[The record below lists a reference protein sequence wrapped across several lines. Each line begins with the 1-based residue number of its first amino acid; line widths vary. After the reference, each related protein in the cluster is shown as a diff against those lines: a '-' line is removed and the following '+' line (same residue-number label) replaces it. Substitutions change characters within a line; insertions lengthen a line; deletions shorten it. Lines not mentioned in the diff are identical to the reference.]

1 MKSFTMTAIFFFLV
15 ILISCEKKNED
26 LKIDELPC
34 KFIDF
39 KYYNGEA
46 DPVGDFSGDYILI
59 GSDTINS
66 DNSIRE
72 LISSKNYI
80 DKDFEFEIHRAI
92 NYGYKYA
99 CLKLIK
105 TCNCNEVTWVLNDLV
120 KDSKIVFAHF
130 TIQTDNCTNLI
141 WEPIGEKCVDS
152 YSNIFYVRVKN
163 PNDLG
168 DLNNTILQ
176 TNTQIIGQNQ
186 FMSNWF
192 SLSADKNSQGDALE
206 MANYFFN
213 TGLFDA
219 SEPDIIKLA
228 VE

>member
-1 MKSFTMTAIFFFLV
+1 MKSFSITAAFFFLI
-15 ILISCEKKNED
+15 ILISCEKKKED

-34 KFIDF
+34 EFIDH

-46 DPVGDFSGDYILI
+46 DPLGTFSGDYILI

-66 DNSIRE
+66 DISIRA

-80 DKDFEFEIHRAI
+80 DKDYEYEIHRAI
-92 NYGYKYA
+92 DYGYKYA
-99 CLKLIK
+99 CIKLSR
-105 TCNCNEVTWVLNDLV
+105 TCNCNEVTWVINDLE
-120 KDSKIVFAHF
+120 KDFKIAFAHY
-130 TIQTDNCTNLI
+130 TIQTDDCTNFI
-141 WEPIGEKCVDS
+141 WEPIGEQCVDS

-168 DLNNTILQ
+168 DLDNIILQ
-176 TNTQIIGQNQ
+176 TNTQIIEQNQ

-192 SLSADKNSQGDALE
+192 SLSADKNSKGDALE
-206 MANYFFN
+206 MANFFFS
-213 TGLFDA
+213 TGLFDS
-219 SEPDIIKLA
+219 SEPDIIKVA

>member
-1 MKSFTMTAIFFFLV
+1 MKHFTITAAFFFLI
-15 ILISCEKKNED
+15 ILISCEKKKED

-34 KFIDF
+34 KFIDH

-46 DPVGDFSGDYILI
+46 DPLGNLSGDYILI

-66 DNSIRE
+66 DLSIRA

-80 DKDFEFEIHRAI
+80 DKDYEYEIHGSI
-92 NYGYKYA
+92 NYGYKYT
-99 CLKLIK
+99 CLKLSK
-105 TCNCNEVTWVLNDLV
+105 TCNCNEVTWVINDLE
-120 KDSKIVFAHF
+120 KDSKIAFAHY
-130 TIQTDNCTNLI
+130 TIQTDDCTNDI
-141 WEPIGEKCVDS
+141 WEPIGEQCVDS
-152 YSNIFYVRVKN
+152 YSNIFYVRVRN
-163 PNDLG
+163 PNDPG
-168 DLNNTILQ
+168 DLDNIILQ
-176 TNTQIIGQNQ
+176 TNTQIIEQND

-192 SLSADKNSQGDALE
+192 LLSADKNSKGDALE
-206 MANYFFN
+206 MANFFFS